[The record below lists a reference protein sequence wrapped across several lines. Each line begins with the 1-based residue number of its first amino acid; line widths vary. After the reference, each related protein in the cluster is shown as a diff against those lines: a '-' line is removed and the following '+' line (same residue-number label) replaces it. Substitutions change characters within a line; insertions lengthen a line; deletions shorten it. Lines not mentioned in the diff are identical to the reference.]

1 MRKKWIVKIMIL
13 TALAVLYLAMG
24 TAVYAETTGNLTES
38 ISYVLDDN
46 GNLTISGTGEMPDY
60 NWTSS
65 PFYSYDDITSLKIG
79 YGITRIGNYSFYEC
93 KNIHDVDFPESLK
106 SIGNYAFYSNG
117 LKNISLPDSVSKL
130 EEYAFCNCLN
140 AVSLKLPKTIN
151 EIPPNCFANDM
162 TLKTLILPDS
172 LEKIG
177 QNAFMMCGNLREI
190 IIPSNVKIIASAAFA
205 LCGGLEKMTFLGNA
219 PTLEAGVF
227 MMDTMDVYYP
237 LKNKTWTAEIMDSGY
252 CGKIKWIG
260 VCSHTAGPSVTENR
274 KEPTV
279 FAAGSFDTVVRCKH
293 CGQEMSRK
301 TTTIA
306 KLKPTVK
313 LSAKKKTLKKKKTYT
328 LKVTGLAKGDS
339 VKSFKSSKKGVA
351 TVTKKGKI
359 RAVKKGKA
367 VITVTLKSG
376 KTAKCKI
383 IVK

>member
-1 MRKKWIVKIMIL
+1 MLKK
-13 TALAVLYLAMG
+13 
-24 TAVYAETTGNLTES
+24 
-38 ISYVLDDN
+38 
-46 GNLTISGTGEMPDY
+46 LTI
-60 NWTSS
+60 
-65 PFYSYDDITSLKIG
+65 
-79 YGITRIGNYSFYEC
+79 
-93 KNIHDVDFPESLK
+93 
-106 SIGNYAFYSNG
+106 
-117 LKNISLPDSVSKL
+117 PDSV
-130 EEYAFCNCLN
+130 EEIGEGAFSMCTDLR
-140 AVSLKLPKTIN
+140 TIT
-151 EIPPNCFANDM
+151 IPAGVQ
-162 TLKTLILPDS
+162 T
-172 LEKIG
+172 IG
-177 QNAFMMCGNLREI
+177 ASAFMVCY
-190 IIPSNVKIIASAAFA
+190 
-205 LCGGLEKMTFLGNA
+205 GLDSVEFKGDAPELG
-219 PTLEAGVF
+219 PQLFMIVTL
-227 MMDTMDVYYP
+227 TVYYP
-237 LKNKTWTAEIMDSGY
+237 KQNKTWMADVMDSNYG
-252 CGKIKWIG
+252 GKIKWVG

-339 VKSFKSSKKGVA
+339 VKSFKSSKKGIV